1 MEAKDQQIYIVKD
14 SNPSLGGAISRFA
27 AELGHGDVVMD
38 ERTWAIPGAHEALN
52 AAGIPTVA
60 LVDYDYP
67 QRATTEDTID
77 KLSADSF
84 TRIGETL
91 TVWLEAQAPFAP

>member
-1 MEAKDQQIYIVKD
+1 LIA
-14 SNPSLGGAISRFA
+14 N
-27 AELGHGDVVMD
+27 
-38 ERTWAIPGAHEALN
+38 
-52 AAGIPTVA
+52 GIPTVT

-84 TRIGETL
+84 ASVGETL
-91 TVWLEAQAPFAP
+91 TAWLEAQAPFVP